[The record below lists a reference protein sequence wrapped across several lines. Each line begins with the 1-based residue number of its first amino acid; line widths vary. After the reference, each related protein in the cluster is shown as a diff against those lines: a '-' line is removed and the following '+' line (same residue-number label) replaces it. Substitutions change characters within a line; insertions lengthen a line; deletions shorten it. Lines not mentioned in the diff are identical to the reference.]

1 VIRFYLPILIAVL
14 AAAML
19 LCWRFPG
26 KVLAAG
32 LVIMRTLCGL
42 QRRTTIIDGQTWSYL
57 DSGGEQV
64 PAVLLHGFGA
74 DKYAWLAYG
83 RLLRRRFR
91 VIAPDLPGFGESP
104 RDPALDYSVAAQCRR
119 LHRFMTELGLSKVHL
134 AGNSL
139 GGFIAAWFALT
150 YPEALHSLMLIDA
163 AGVAGS
169 RKSEADLTIEQG
181 HNPFAVTDL
190 RGFEL
195 MLSTIAH
202 KPPRIPGFIVKALYQ
217 DLQDRQAFLERLF
230 WGLLNDLRA
239 RSLLDHLPGLKVAL
253 LVLWG
258 REDRLVDVSAAVAV
272 HERVPG
278 STLVILNEV
287 GHVPMIEAPRLT
299 AMHHL
304 RFVDSLGRA
313 GQPSAA

>member
-1 VIRFYLPILIAVL
+1 MIRFYLPILIAVL

-42 QRRTTIIDGQTWSYL
+42 QRRTMIIDGQTWSYL

-181 HNPFAVTDL
+181 AVYMFSED
-190 RGFEL
+190 
-195 MLSTIAH
+195 
-202 KPPRIPGFIVKALYQ
+202 
-217 DLQDRQAFLERLF
+217 
-230 WGLLNDLRA
+230 GLNKY
-239 RSLLDHLPGLKVAL
+239 S
-253 LVLWG
+253 
-258 REDRLVDVSAAVAV
+258 
-272 HERVPG
+272 
-278 STLVILNEV
+278 
-287 GHVPMIEAPRLT
+287 
-299 AMHHL
+299 
-304 RFVDSLGRA
+304 
-313 GQPSAA
+313 